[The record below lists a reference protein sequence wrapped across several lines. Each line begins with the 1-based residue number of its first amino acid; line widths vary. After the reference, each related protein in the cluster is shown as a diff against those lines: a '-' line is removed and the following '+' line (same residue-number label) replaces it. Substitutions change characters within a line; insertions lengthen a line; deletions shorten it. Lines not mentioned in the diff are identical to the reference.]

1 MAKKRARTEM
11 ETREF
16 LAIVTESGEEI
27 LLDDEIVRK
36 YRLRAGILSPFSS
49 QPIISVTRR
58 VPIVVPPSKKAGHA
72 APKKAGARRAAG
84 AQRKKKAAATS
95 AGKARRKR

>member
-1 MAKKRARTEM
+1 MAKQRAKTEM

-16 LAIVTESGEEI
+16 LAIVTETGEEI
-27 LLDDEIVRK
+27 VLDDEIVRK

-58 VPIVVPPSKKAGHA
+58 VPVVVTTRKAGRV
-72 APKKAGARRAAG
+72 APKKAGKGG
-84 AQRKKKAAATS
+84 AQRKKKTAKAS
-95 AGKARRKR
+95 AGRGSGRRKR